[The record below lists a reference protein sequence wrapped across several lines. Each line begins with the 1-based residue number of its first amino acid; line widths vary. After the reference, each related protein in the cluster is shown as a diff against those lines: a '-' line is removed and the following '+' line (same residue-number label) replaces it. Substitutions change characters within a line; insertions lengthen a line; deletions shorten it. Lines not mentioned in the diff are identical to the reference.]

1 MSTYYLYVKIHNV
14 TGLRYLGQTKQ
25 DPLKYVGSGIDW
37 LEHIKCYGSDL
48 KTEIILESK
57 SKSDIDNA
65 GRYYSNFWKIT
76 TSADDFGNRIWA
88 NRINETGGG
97 GIGGRG
103 RLPGF
108 SHSEETKEKLRQA
121 NKSFVMSED
130 RRRHLSEINTGKTHT
145 VETKQKISNAR
156 KGKPRSAETKAKIS
170 ESLKNRVPSS
180 AAAPQKAGI
189 GFNAKYGLLKLALSR
204 RNYRTVVLNL
214 M

>member
-1 MSTYYLYVKIHNV
+1 MSTYYLYVKLHAV

-25 DPLKYVGSGIDW
+25 DPYRYLGSGIDW
-37 LEHIKCYGSDL
+37 LEHLRLYGADL

-57 SKSDIDNA
+57 SKIDIDNA
-65 GRYYSNFWKIT
+65 GRYYSNLWRIT
-76 TSADDFGNRIWA
+76 TSVDDFGNRIWA

-121 NKSFVMSED
+121 NKSKIITEEH
-130 RRRHLSEINTGKTHT
+130 RRRLSEANTGKTHT
-145 VETKQKISNAR
+145 VDTKQKISNAR

-170 ESLKNRVPSS
+170 ATLKKSP
-180 AAAPQKAGI
+180 K
-189 GFNAKYGLLKLALSR
+189 
-204 RNYRTVVLNL
+204 
-214 M
+214 